1 MKNEIKNNNT
11 TQEWIANKIGV
22 PYGTFRKWLSK
33 KTYPDVHEGV
43 LMARLLNTSVEEL
56 VDGDEGKR
64 YILNLILREGNLYT
78 PPGRIADLVEGLKSL
93 DSDQLEIVRGTL
105 NGLILSLK
113 NNENI
118 QKPGAVG

>member
-1 MKNEIKNNNT
+1 MLDVFNKKKDRDSFYGWKRRSVLPRADEAIRIAKVLNT
-11 TQEWIANKIGV
+11 T
-22 PYGTFRKWLSK
+22 
-33 KTYPDVHEGV
+33 
-43 LMARLLNTSVEEL
+43 VEEL
-56 VDGDEGKR
+56 VEGDDGKR
-64 YILNLILREGNLYT
+64 YILNLISKEGNLFA